1 MDERETLLGI
11 LENLTDKEL
20 KTFAF
25 LLPDAIPRGKRD
37 TVSRVDLAEVILQY
51 YPENALDVVVEVLNK
66 IPRKDLV
73 SQLQVVQ
80 RRGVPRYDRTEE
92 EREAAAAAAG
102 KHKAPSKLVSQEQ
115 LMKLAR
121 KMGKNWKEI
130 GILFLGMEMSRL
142 EQFEE
147 EYSKNMVMQIF
158 SMLLDWRNREK
169 NEATAH
175 HLYNI
180 LNKEGVELDISAYAF
195 LLE

>member
-92 EREAAAAAAG
+92 EREAAAAAA
-102 KHKAPSKLVSQEQ
+102 APSKLVSQEQ